1 MSDER
6 RVRLEQLHCAP
17 RGRVVPPRRVRD
29 DAAHLVRVR
38 ARARARVKVRAGIRA
53 RVRVRVSARGRGR
66 GRA

>member
-6 RVRLEQLHCAP
+6 RVRLEQLHRAP
-17 RGRVVPPRRVRD
+17 RGSVVPPRCVRD

-53 RVRVRVSARGRGR
+53 RARVRARARARVRVRA
-66 GRA
+66 